1 LLTVRQCHTRPDTP
15 SLKAAATAQ
24 PMQETTAG
32 GGRGRLLPGPAERTE
47 DLVNARDVDTG
58 PVVLDFDTTDVVKST
73 LLEQP
78 YANVRRIGVQSIP
91 NQFLDANTWRAAR
104 QAR

>member
-1 LLTVRQCHTRPDTP
+1 MPYATRYP

-47 DLVNARDVDTG
+47 ALVNARDVDTG

-78 YANVRRIGVQSIP
+78 YATSVAS
-91 NQFLDANTWRAAR
+91 ASRAFQISSSMPTLGA
-104 QAR
+104 